1 MQDRSPPLY
10 RLFFALKPP
19 PIVAR
24 QIDHFV
30 ETLAPDQQRIRID
43 HQHVTLGITADRTDY
58 PYEQVKALRRAA
70 IAIAAEPFNLT
81 LDHLSYGARS
91 AALRPAKAIIGLKRL
106 QEQVATAMR
115 RAGVGERPG
124 WSFSPHQTLFY
135 RDGRPDQQRIDG
147 FGWRAEEVVLV
158 CSHVGCTR
166 HETLGSWRLEGD
178 GQYSLF

>member
-1 MQDRSPPLY
+1 MHDRTTTLY

-19 PIVAR
+19 PVVAR
-24 QIDHFV
+24 QIDHFA
-30 ETLAPDQQRIRID
+30 ETLAPGQPRILID
-43 HQHVTLGITADRTDY
+43 HQHVTLGITSDRIDY

-70 IAIAAEPFNLT
+70 LSIAAEPFDLI

-91 AALRPAKAIIGLKRL
+91 VALRPAKAIAGLKRL
-106 QEQVATAMR
+106 QDQVVTAMR
-115 RAGVGERPG
+115 RAEVGERPG

-147 FGWRAEEVVLV
+147 FGWRAEELVLV
-158 CSHVGCTR
+158 CSHVGRTR

-178 GQYSLF
+178 GQYRLF